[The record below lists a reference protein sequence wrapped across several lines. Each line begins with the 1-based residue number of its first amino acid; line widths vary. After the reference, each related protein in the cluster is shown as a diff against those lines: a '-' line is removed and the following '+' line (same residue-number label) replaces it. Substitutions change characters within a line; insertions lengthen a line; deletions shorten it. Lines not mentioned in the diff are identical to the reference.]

1 MRLSAAR
8 KTTMAWSLCSLSLVV
23 TGCTGSDGGV
33 NSANTTTTTNTGSGT
48 TTTTTNSGGGS
59 ATTSG

>member
-33 NSANTTTTTNTGSGT
+33 NSANTTTTTTTTNTGSGT
-48 TTTTTNSGGGS
+48 TTTTTN
-59 ATTSG
+59 